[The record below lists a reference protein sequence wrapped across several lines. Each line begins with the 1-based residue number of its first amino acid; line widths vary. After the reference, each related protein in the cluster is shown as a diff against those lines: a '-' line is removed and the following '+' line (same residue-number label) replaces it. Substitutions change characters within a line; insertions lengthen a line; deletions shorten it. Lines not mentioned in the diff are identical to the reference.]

1 MGKKFVIVICGI
13 VGFLVFNDLLPYGT
27 AFIIRLLLL
36 IVILFICNRLIKYY
50 NKIDNQAIN
59 DYLRANNGAPPITRQ
74 RTSTWSQGIKNEHY
88 KFLIA
93 GLALLVFLLWKP
105 LSAISAYF
113 FMMGD
118 LMTPTYDIHPVVMW
132 AVLGFFTGMIYG
144 GYIAL
149 VKFRLEAKYVLLPA
163 AALVVLV
170 TLLLVHHSY
179 FKAPYR
185 PLGSNLNNETPVIE
199 ETGYKTPRAVRKK
212 KRVKKQSAP
221 IAPASAADNYT
232 EDTAAIN
239 TSGFKPGGI
248 AGVRA
253 AGSPDTASRDSTP

>member
-13 VGFLVFNDLLPYGT
+13 LGFSVINGLLPYGT
-27 AFIIRLLLL
+27 EFIIRLLVL
-36 IVILFICNRLIKYY
+36 IVIIFVCNRLINHY

-59 DYLRANNGAPPITRQ
+59 DYLRANNGAPPMTHQ

-93 GLALLVFLLWKP
+93 GLAVLVFLLWKP
-105 LSAISAYF
+105 LSAISTYF

-118 LMTPTYDIHPVVMW
+118 LMTPSYDIHPVVMW
-132 AVLGFFTGMIYG
+132 AVLGFFIGMIYG
-144 GYIAL
+144 GYVAL

-163 AALVVLV
+163 AAFVVLV
-170 TLLLVHHSY
+170 TLLLVHHSF
-179 FKAPYR
+179 FKSPYQ
-185 PLGSNLNNETPVIE
+185 PLGSNMNNETPVIE
-199 ETGYKTPRAVRKK
+199 ETSYTAPRAVHKK
-212 KRVKKQSAP
+212 KRIKKQGAP
-221 IAPASAADNYT
+221 IATAPATDNYT

-248 AGVRA
+248 SGVRA